1 MRIATLTVVSACV
14 VSFAW
19 LSAARADGLVRR
31 GVPREERVS
40 ERSLQREGLLE
51 EMLAGPMKGVEEIVF
66 AIRHFGDD
74 GHWYA
79 NFGYWSL
86 DANRKMYRPFGR
98 LCKMH
103 LPTGRVTV
111 LLDDPEG
118 TVRDPQVHYDGK
130 KVLFSYRPGGKE
142 YFHLY
147 EIGVDGEGLRR
158 LTDGPFDDIEPT
170 YLPDGRI
177 AFASSRCKRWVQCW
191 YTQVATLYTCA
202 ADGSDIRPISAN
214 VEHDNTPW
222 PMADGRLM
230 FTRWEYVDRSQVR
243 FHHLWTCNPDGTGQ
257 MALFGNMHPEGL
269 MIDAK
274 PIAGT
279 RKIAAVYAPRHG
291 RPGHMGHIVVIDPDA
306 GPDHYDFMVGVS
318 RGRGYWRDPYPFGES
333 CFLACYDDALA
344 VMDAEGNYEVIFRD
358 DHPGPRGWRGICVH
372 EPRPIRPRKRE
383 PVIPSRVDWTE
394 TTGTLVLSDVMHG
407 RRMTGV
413 EPGEIEKLL
422 VLESL
427 PKPVNFSGGMDAV
440 SPGGSFTI
448 PRILGTVPVE
458 PDGSACFEVPALRP
472 VFFVALDANDLS
484 VKRMQSFVSVMPGE
498 TTGCAGCHE
507 NRTDV
512 VRLRS
517 DLQALR
523 REPSRIEPIEGVP
536 DVLDYMR
543 DIQPIVDKHCVRCHN
558 GGPKAKSKVNLTR
571 GRYHRYANWPF
582 GYIQLFRRVAEG
594 GNANANRA
602 PRTIGTSASKLIQ
615 MLRSGHHDVKLSPH
629 EYRLFR
635 LWVEAGAVYPGTYAA
650 LGSGGHGV
658 SGISDIIQR
667 RCSACHAGFNRK
679 GQLWNHFRVD
689 VLEQWNLDDPP
700 ASTMLRAPLAK
711 SAGGLGLCI
720 GDYPAPRKHRPKG
733 RRGKLPEVPQ
743 RQPPFADANDPDY
756 RAMLQAVRRA
766 SPWRKRSDM
775 EGFIPNDHYIREMKR
790 YGVLRADWKVGDP
803 IDVYALD
810 QAYWRSLWYVPDG
823 ARTPGGTATS
833 R

>member
-1 MRIATLTVVSACV
+1 
-14 VSFAW
+14 
-19 LSAARADGLVRR
+19 
-31 GVPREERVS
+31 
-40 ERSLQREGLLE
+40 
-51 EMLAGPMKGVEEIVF
+51 
-66 AIRHFGDD
+66 
-74 GHWYA
+74 
-79 NFGYWSL
+79 
-86 DANRKMYRPFGR
+86 
-98 LCKMH
+98 
-103 LPTGRVTV
+103 
-111 LLDDPEG
+111 
-118 TVRDPQVHYDGK
+118 
-130 KVLFSYRPGGKE
+130 
-142 YFHLY
+142 
-147 EIGVDGEGLRR
+147 
-158 LTDGPFDDIEPT
+158 
-170 YLPDGRI
+170 
-177 AFASSRCKRWVQCW
+177 
-191 YTQVATLYTCA
+191 
-202 ADGSDIRPISAN
+202 
-214 VEHDNTPW
+214 
-222 PMADGRLM
+222 
-230 FTRWEYVDRSQVR
+230 
-243 FHHLWTCNPDGTGQ
+243 
-257 MALFGNMHPEGL
+257 
-269 MIDAK
+269 
-274 PIAGT
+274 
-279 RKIAAVYAPRHG
+279 
-291 RPGHMGHIVVIDPDA
+291 
-306 GPDHYDFMVGVS
+306 
-318 RGRGYWRDPYPFGES
+318 
-333 CFLACYDDALA
+333 
-344 VMDAEGNYEVIFRD
+344 
-358 DHPGPRGWRGICVH
+358 
-372 EPRPIRPRKRE
+372 
-383 PVIPSRVDWTE
+383 
-394 TTGTLVLSDVMHG
+394 
-407 RRMTGV
+407 
-413 EPGEIEKLL
+413 
-422 VLESL
+422 
-427 PKPVNFSGGMDAV
+427 
-440 SPGGSFTI
+440 
-448 PRILGTVPVE
+448 
-458 PDGSACFEVPALRP
+458 
-472 VFFVALDANDLS
+472 
-484 VKRMQSFVSVMPGE
+484 
-498 TTGCAGCHE
+498 
-507 NRTDV
+507 
-512 VRLRS
+512 
-517 DLQALR
+517 
-523 REPSRIEPIEGVP
+523 
-536 DVLDYMR
+536 MR